1 MTDRRRFLAEI
12 LASGAALAVSPLG
25 SRASPQVRDGVRERV
40 PGEIVTVAWPRSLD
54 GRDAEVVMVRGGR
67 EVERNP
73 VPRPRGLLF
82 QRIDVVLMPS
92 DGRLRPGRHD
102 FFVECEGRR
111 VALGGFSVQGFRFGF

>member
-25 SRASPQVRDGVRERV
+25 SRASPRVPDGVRERV

-54 GRDAEVVMVRGGR
+54 GQSAEVVLVRGGR
-67 EVERNP
+67 EVERRP
-73 VPRPRGLLF
+73 APRPRGLLLK
-82 QRIDVVLMPS
+82 QIDVVLMPS

-102 FFVECEGRR
+102 FFLQCDERR